1 MLPHPSDG
9 GEIMGHAAFT
19 LPHRSPYLLL
29 FALALV
35 VVEYLWHRHRHT
47 DGYDLKESAASLAVA
62 IGRLIPRALSAAVLA
77 PVFLWVYDHRVFT
90 IPVEG
95 VVSALAL
102 ILLAELVYYWFHR
115 ASHAVRWF
123 WASHSVHHSSTRMNL
138 TAAYRLGWTDFVSGD
153 WVFFLIPVWLGFSP
167 VAVVAAIALNLT
179 YQFFLHTEAV
189 KTLGP
194 LDWILNTP
202 AHHRVHH
209 AKNAECL
216 DKNFGGMLIIYDRLF
231 GTFAEA
237 PAELLQYGLV
247 AKAPT
252 ANPFKIAFGEWIA
265 MAKELVRARS
275 PKFAL
280 RAVLGRP

>member
-1 MLPHPSDG
+1 M
-9 GEIMGHAAFT
+9 
-19 LPHRSPYLLL
+19 
-29 FALALV
+29 
-35 VVEYLWHRHRHT
+35 
-47 DGYDLKESAASLAVA
+47 
-62 IGRLIPRALSAAVLA
+62 
-77 PVFLWVYDHRVFT
+77 
-90 IPVEG
+90 
-95 VVSALAL
+95 
-102 ILLAELVYYWFHR
+102 
-115 ASHAVRWF
+115 
-123 WASHSVHHSSTRMNL
+123 
-138 TAAYRLGWTDFVSGD
+138 
-153 WVFFLIPVWLGFSP
+153 
-167 VAVVAAIALNLT
+167 AVVAAIALNLT

-237 PAELLQYGLV
+237 PAEPLQYGLV